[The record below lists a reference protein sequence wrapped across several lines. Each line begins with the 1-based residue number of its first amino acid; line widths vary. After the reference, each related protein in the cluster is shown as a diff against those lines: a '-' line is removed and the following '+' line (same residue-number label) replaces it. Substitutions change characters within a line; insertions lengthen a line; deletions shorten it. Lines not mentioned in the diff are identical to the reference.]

1 MSDLDLMFAKLVKAY
16 GVAGSA
22 MLVALA
28 GFAGGCWL
36 VGSAWLA
43 VQGQQGI
50 NETKIRLDEAELER
64 LRLTDAEREAI
75 RVAVLEMG
83 TLHSGEFAKAD
94 TLRKLLERLA

>member
-22 MLVALA
+22 MLFTLT

-36 VGSAWLA
+36 VASAWMT

-50 NETKIRLDEAELER
+50 NETKIRLYEAELER
-64 LRLTDAEREAI
+64 LRLTDEEREAI
-75 RVAVLEMG
+75 EFHMG
-83 TLHSGEFAKAD
+83 LCREGKIYRE
-94 TLRKLLERLA
+94 TLRNLLERLK

>member
-22 MLVALA
+22 MLFTLT

-36 VGSAWLA
+36 VASAWMT

-50 NETKIRLDEAELER
+50 NETKIRLYEAELER
-64 LRLTDAEREAI
+64 LRLTDEEREAI
-75 RVAVLEMG
+75 VYAMSSLVAFDPLDSGAAG
-83 TLHSGEFAKAD
+83 TL
-94 TLRKLLERLA
+94 RNLLERLK